1 MLTPTLVILSLKTAV
16 TAVTILLCLSLIALY
31 RGNVSL
37 HGKINMVFFILTLGA
52 LFIFEVVTRM
62 LDPMLFQSIWKD
74 ADLSAKLRIHLM
86 FALPSAILMGVMLFT
101 GVKHKAVLHKRISWL
116 FLICWT
122 GTFLTGIFWLPNQVK
137 PASEVTTKVTRNG

>member
-31 RGNVSL
+31 RGKVAL
-37 HGKINMVFFILTLGA
+37 HGRINKVFFILTLVA
-52 LFIFEVVTRM
+52 LFVFEVVTRM
-62 LDPMLFQSIWKD
+62 MDPLLFQSIWKD
-74 ADLSAKLRIHLM
+74 ADLSAKLRIHLG
-86 FALPSAILMGVMLFT
+86 FALPSALLMGVMMFT
-101 GVKHKAVLHKRISWL
+101 GIKHKAVLHKRISWI

-137 PASEVTTKVTRNG
+137 PASEVATKVTRNG

>member
-16 TAVTILLCLSLIALY
+16 TAVTVLLFLSLVALY

-37 HGKINMVFFILTLGA
+37 HGRINMVFFILTVAA
-52 LFIFEVVTRM
+52 LFVFEVVTRM
-62 LDPMLFQSIWKD
+62 MDPLLFQSIWKD
-74 ADLSAKLRIHLM
+74 ADLAAKLRIHLG
-86 FALPSAILMGVMLFT
+86 FALPSALLMGVMMFT
-101 GVKHKAVLHKRISWL
+101 GIKHKAVLHKRISWV

-137 PASEVTTKVTRNG
+137 PASEVATKVTRNG

>member
-16 TAVTILLCLSLIALY
+16 TAVTILLFLSLVALY

-37 HGKINMVFFILTLGA
+37 HGRINMVFFILTVAA
-52 LFIFEVVTRM
+52 LFVFEVVTRM
-62 LDPMLFQSIWKD
+62 MDPLLFQSIWKD
-74 ADLSAKLRIHLM
+74 ADLAAKLRIHLG
-86 FALPSAILMGVMLFT
+86 FALPSALLMGVMMFT
-101 GVKHKAVLHKRISWL
+101 GIKHKAVLHKRISWV

-137 PASEVTTKVTRNG
+137 PASEVAPKVTRNG